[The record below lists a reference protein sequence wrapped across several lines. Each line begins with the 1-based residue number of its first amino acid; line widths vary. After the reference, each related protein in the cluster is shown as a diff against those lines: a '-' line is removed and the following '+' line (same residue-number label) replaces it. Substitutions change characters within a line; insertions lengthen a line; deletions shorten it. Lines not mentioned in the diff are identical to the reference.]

1 MDEMASKSPDRLR
14 IPEKCYP
21 GTGESMSWGSMQVWG
36 FGPMERL
43 RESNEEINFF
53 SPLLQKNNLRWN
65 AMTFHLH

>member
-1 MDEMASKSPDRLR
+1 MKWLPNHLIGCGFLKNVTQAR
-14 IPEKCYP
+14 
-21 GTGESMSWGSMQVWG
+21 GESMSWGSMQVWG